1 MSKFANLFKKSKPK
15 IKSDEFDDKF
25 GFILRLGIDNEKN
38 YKLVKNHYFHTL
50 STSVKDNVHY
60 SVKGLL

>member
-15 IKSDEFDDKF
+15 VKSDEFDDKF
-25 GFILRLGIDNEKN
+25 GFILKHRIDNEKN
-38 YKLVKNHYFHTL
+38 YNIVKNHYFHTL
-50 STSVKDNVHY
+50 SVSAKDNVHC